1 MKFIVLFEGLFW
13 KEQEFNIIEKE
24 VQPVY
29 RFYYYNSAAS
39 VYYHTYHL
47 IRLNLSTVTKNTEI

>member
-1 MKFIVLFEGLFW
+1 MKFIVLFDGIHW
-13 KEQEFNIIEKE
+13 TQDEFNRIEKE

-47 IRLNLSTVTKNTEI
+47 IRQNLSTVTKNTEI